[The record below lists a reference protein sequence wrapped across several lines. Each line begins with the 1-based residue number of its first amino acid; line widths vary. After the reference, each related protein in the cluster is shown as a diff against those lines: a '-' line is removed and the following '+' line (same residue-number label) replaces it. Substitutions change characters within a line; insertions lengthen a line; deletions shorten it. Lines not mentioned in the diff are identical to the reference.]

1 MLDFAVLGKSA
12 RKSVVPSLKGFDSI
26 QVNLNSDRRQAMPN
40 SSRSRNAM
48 NLKLESQESQMSG
61 KIILRNL

>member
-26 QVNLNSDRRQAMPN
+26 QVTLNSDRRQAMPN

-48 NLKLESQESQMSG
+48 DLKLGS
-61 KIILRNL
+61 

>member
-1 MLDFAVLGKSA
+1 MLDFAVIGKSE

-26 QVNLNSDRRQAMPN
+26 QVNLKSDRRQAMPN

-48 NLKLESQESQMSG
+48 NLKLDS
-61 KIILRNL
+61 